1 MENNTNS
8 SGEKPKGNMIQ
19 NENREDEATTENSST
34 SNAKLTLKK
43 SEEKTD
49 KQQNRN
55 IEEES
60 KTNDNK

>member
-1 MENNTNS
+1 MENNAGS

-19 NENREDEATTENSST
+19 NENREDEATTQNSSI
-34 SNAKLTLKK
+34 SNDKPSINK
-43 SEEKTD
+43 SEEKTET
-49 KQQNRN
+49 QHNRN

>member
-1 MENNTNS
+1 MENNTNPLC
-8 SGEKPKGNMIQ
+8 EKPKGNMIQ